1 MAPIGRK
8 TIAAN
13 VNSSS
18 GIRLSASTPNDTLY
32 QVPADFA
39 APVMTSTFT
48 PSVETRRLW
57 LLRARLARAAREPR
71 LKEMTA

>member
-1 MAPIGRK
+1 VAPIGRK

-13 VNSSS
+13 VNSSN
-18 GIRLSASTPNDTLY
+18 GIRLPASMPSGPA
-32 QVPADFA
+32 VP
-39 APVMTSTFT
+39 VVTSTFT
-48 PSVETRRLW
+48 PSVEMRRLW